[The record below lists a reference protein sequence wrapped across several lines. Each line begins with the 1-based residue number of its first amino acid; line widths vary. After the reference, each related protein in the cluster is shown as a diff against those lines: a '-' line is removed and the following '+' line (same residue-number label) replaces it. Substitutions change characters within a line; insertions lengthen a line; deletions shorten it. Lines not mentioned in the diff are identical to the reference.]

1 MLLSV
6 EDLHVY
12 YGEAIHALRGVTF
25 AVPAG
30 EIVAIIGAN
39 GAGKSTLMWT
49 LAGLLKPRSGKITL
63 NGAALPAQP
72 HRAVEL
78 GIALVPERRRLF
90 ANLTVRENLGLGAYL
105 RSNRQAIAEDEG
117 YVFALFPVLKQRFR
131 QYAGTLSGGEQQM
144 LAIGRALM
152 SRPKLLLLDEPS
164 LGLAPVL
171 ANQVFTVCQEIS
183 RQGMTI
189 LLVEQNAFKALEIA
203 QHAYVLETGL
213 IVLSGEAGEMLRNPA
228 VQAAYL
234 GIRQRKDVVLGER

>member
-6 EDLHVY
+6 EGLNVFY
-12 YGEAIHALRGVTF
+12 SEAIHALRDVTF

-39 GAGKSTLMWT
+39 GAGKSTLLRT
-49 LAGLLKPRSGKITL
+49 LAGLHKPRSGQAIFDGRPL
-63 NGAALPAQP
+63 PSAPHLAVAA
-72 HRAVEL
+72 

-90 ANLTVRENLGLGAYL
+90 PNLTVRENLFLGAYL
-105 RSNRQAIAEDEG
+105 RHDRAAIAQDAN
-117 YVFALFPVLKQRFR
+117 YCFTLFPVLQERLK

-144 LAIGRALM
+144 VAISRGLM
-152 SRPKLLLLDEPS
+152 SKPRLLLLDEPS

-171 ANQVFTVCQEIS
+171 TNQVFTAIQEIS
-183 RQGMTI
+183 RQGTTI

-203 QHAYVLETGL
+203 QHAYVLETGR
-213 IVLSGEAGEMLRNPA
+213 IVMAGAGKELLTNPT

-234 GIRQRKDVVLGER
+234 GVKQSAAG